1 MASFSA
7 YSLLLRGGEAEEV
20 GASATGAASHGWQRT
35 DYFKGQTL
43 NKGSFSKVIW
53 VQPRQPGTGASATG
67 LPKAAK
73 LYQRPDN
80 RAKSMWAAEIA
91 MLKALAGNRNIV
103 QVVAVYYTEHALMEP
118 AHCCIVCTHISSS
131 GARLTW
137 RM

>member
-1 MASFSA
+1 MVGSGPWWEGSNPEWEQILEASLA
-7 YSLLLRGGEAEEV
+7 AE
-20 GASATGAASHGWQRT
+20 QFKT